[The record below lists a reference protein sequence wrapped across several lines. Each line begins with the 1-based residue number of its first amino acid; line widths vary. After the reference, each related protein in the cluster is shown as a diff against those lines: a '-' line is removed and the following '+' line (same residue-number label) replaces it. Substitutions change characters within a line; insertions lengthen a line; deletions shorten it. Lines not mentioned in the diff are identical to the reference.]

1 MNFSFRVVILFGTLV
16 SGFAHAND
24 NITVSFNERPPYLTQ
39 GTDGAASG
47 LIGTAASEA
56 FKAAGLEVT
65 WSKVPPNRQL
75 IVVKE
80 GGNNCAIGWFKTPE
94 RTQFAKF
101 TNPIYRDKP
110 TIILTNTNFEGKDG
124 SKLSDLLTAKGVR
137 VLVKENFSYGGFID
151 GKLESL
157 KPTLVKSNGTP
168 SQMLQLIHAHTA
180 DFMFASEE
188 ESKYLIEQSGV
199 ASNSLKQLK
208 AADMPNGEFRYIMC
222 SNQVPDSVISRLN
235 KVIKF
240 K

>member
-1 MNFSFRVVILFGTLV
+1 M
-16 SGFAHAND
+16 
-24 NITVSFNERPPYLTQ
+24 
-39 GTDGAASG
+39 
-47 LIGTAASEA
+47 
-56 FKAAGLEVT
+56 
-65 WSKVPPNRQL
+65 
-75 IVVKE
+75 KE

-110 TIILTNTNFEGKDG
+110 TIILANPKFEAKDG

-151 GKLESL
+151 GKLESV

-199 ASNSLKQLK
+199 ASNSFKQLK